1 MSNNDQTNTD
11 SPDIIEEIIPG
22 KNDDYANKSI
32 NENDSDNNQ
41 PPIIENYNEKEAAL
55 AVIED
60 TEESTKSVE
69 RNMDKARNQ
78 ISRHNKAIIDTQEK
92 TVQSSREIAENY
104 VKFQERA
111 INSFQSVF
119 IPYFQNVQNQLWNN
133 QEFFQS
139 LSKMYYR
146 WVNNYTE
153 NVVAFSRMWNDIAF
167 KNTGFFNTEI
177 NKANK

>member
-1 MSNNDQTNTD
+1 MSNSDPTHTE

-22 KNDDYANKSI
+22 KNDDYTNRSI
-32 NENDSDNNQ
+32 NENDSDDNQ

-78 ISRHNKAIIDTQEK
+78 VSRHNKAIINTQEQ

-104 VKFQERA
+104 LEFQEQF

-119 IPYFQNVQNQLWNN
+119 IPYFQNAQNQLWNN
-133 QEFFQS
+133 QDIFQS

-153 NVVAFSRMWNDIAF
+153 NVVAFSKMWNDIVF
-167 KNTGFFNTEI
+167 TNTGFFNAEI
-177 NKANK
+177 KKANK